1 MSAPTLDT
9 RIATFQREM
18 RRQIPWLLLVP
29 ATACFIMYRYTEYLH
44 SPQATLDV
52 WPIAGVLFGGAVV
65 MSALLGRLVAR
76 ASARANFD
84 VPKLRS
90 AIGWLYQADKDDEQM
105 PEMRCVASRIG
116 LTMLGTAQARADCA
130 LGSLIEPRRAAA
142 QPTVRRPLG

>member
-29 ATACFIMYRYTEYLH
+29 ATACFIMYRYTEYLR

-65 MSALLGRLVAR
+65 MSALLGRLVGR
-76 ASARANFD
+76 ASARANLMC
-84 VPKLRS
+84 PNCG
-90 AIGWLYQADKDDEQM
+90 A
-105 PEMRCVASRIG
+105 
-116 LTMLGTAQARADCA
+116 
-130 LGSLIEPRRAAA
+130 
-142 QPTVRRPLG
+142 PLGGYIKQIKTTSRCPKCGASLLESV